1 MGHLDEMVCW
11 NEICTGMN
19 VLTELRY
26 IIAELTNQWS
36 CACQLLA
43 SLTLHPF
50 PQSFYILHAHST
62 SLPCVPFR
70 NPLPNTAFTRTF
82 LAFLSCTS
90 ITRTFNCPFHAF
102 LLVASSTHKD
112 TRSAHFF
119 RTLLPYTP
127 TVCILM
133 PRNAHSFRAHL
144 LRALF
149 TSLLLSPLL
158 HANYA
163 LPFCTSI
170 SRSISVTPFMHL
182 LWALHFLLF
191 PLVSSAFILSYAI
204 FSYRIPSNSFFWTP
218 RSWSY
223 LSGPFRMIF

>member
-1 MGHLDEMVCW
+1 MLPLH
-11 NEICTGMN
+11 CT
-19 VLTELRY
+19 
-26 IIAELTNQWS
+26 
-36 CACQLLA
+36 
-43 SLTLHPF
+43 PF
-50 PQSFYILHAHST
+50 RNLSTFPHAHST
-62 SLPCVPFR
+62 SLPRVPFR
-70 NPLPNTAFTRTF
+70 NPIPNTAFTRTF

-90 ITRTFNCPFHAF
+90 ITRNFNCPFHAF

-127 TVCILM
+127 TVYILM

-149 TSLLLSPLL
+149 TSVLLSPLL

-170 SRSISVTPFMHL
+170 SRSISETPFMHL
-182 LWALHFLLF
+182 L
-191 PLVSSAFILSYAI
+191 
-204 FSYRIPSNSFFWTP
+204 
-218 RSWSY
+218 
-223 LSGPFRMIF
+223 